1 MSTRKNN
8 YATLATPGTKKIS
21 VCARRVGSRE
31 RMSVIAVCTDETA
44 AEKIVDGL
52 NMLQGEV
59 AKLEVPAQRT
69 LVEVR
74 QVLDAERAASKTLQ
88 SKVREL
94 KSQLREMSYK
104 VGRIQLGL
112 DRAVR
117 ERDVAQK
124 AALEKA

>member
-94 KSQLREMSYK
+94 ESQLREMSYK